1 MPVST
6 INGISLGYE
15 VTGRGEPVVMVM
27 GTGASGRVWHL
38 HQVPALVAA
47 GYQVV
52 TFNNRGVPPTDAC
65 TDGITIEE
73 LVADT
78 AGLVEHLGL
87 GPCRFVGTSL
97 GAHIT
102 QELCLARPDLV
113 TAAALLATRGRKDA
127 MRRFRDLAERELHD
141 SGVTLPARYTATVRA
156 MEFLSPATLNE
167 DKEIQDW
174 LDLFEVSPVSAAP
187 GYRAQLSI
195 EMAPDRLRAYQAIRA
210 RCLVI
215 GFADDLVLPPHLS
228 REVADT
234 IPGARYVEIENA
246 GHYGYMERPDRVNA
260 ELQHF
265 FARN

>member
-6 INGISLGYE
+6 INGISLGYD
-15 VTGRGEPVVMVM
+15 VTGRGKPVVMVM
-27 GTGASGRVWHL
+27 GTGASGRAWHL

-52 TFNNRGVPPTDAC
+52 TFNNRGIPPTDTCA
-65 TDGITIEE
+65 DGFTIDD

-78 AGLVEHLGL
+78 AALVDHLGL

-113 TAAALLATRGRKDA
+113 TEAALIATRGRKDV

-141 SGVTLPARYTATVRA
+141 SGVRLPPRYAATVRA

-174 LDLFEVSPVSAAP
+174 LELFEVSPASAAP
-187 GYRAQLSI
+187 GYRAQLGV
-195 EMAPDRLRAYQAIRA
+195 EMAADRLTAYREIRA

-215 GFADDLVLPPHLS
+215 GFSDDLVLPPHLS
-228 REVADT
+228 REIADV
-234 IPGARYVEIENA
+234 IPDSRYVEIENA

-260 ELQHF
+260 ELLNF
-265 FARN
+265 FGQN